1 MATDLASIRTLLI
14 DMDGVLYRGKT
25 GLPGGPELMRFL
37 KERGIKFLMVTN
49 NSTATQDEFVKRMAG
64 FGIDVKEDEIITSG
78 VATAEYLTTI
88 APAGAKV
95 NVVGEPA
102 LSHEMEK
109 RGFTLAGKDADYVVC
124 GWDKTITYQ
133 KLATACLAIRAGAT
147 FIGTNADKTYPIEE
161 GLIPGAGSILAS
173 LIAATDT
180 QPLVIGK
187 PEPIIFEQS
196 MRLMNSKPE
205 ETAILGDR
213 LDTDILGGNRAGLTS
228 IMVLTGV
235 NSAEEAVAYESA
247 PDYVFADLAELLDAW
262 RKATSCSTR

>member
-1 MATDLASIRTLLI
+1 MKWKSA
-14 DMDGVLYRGKT
+14 
-25 GLPGGPELMRFL
+25 
-37 KERGIKFLMVTN
+37 
-49 NSTATQDEFVKRMAG
+49 
-64 FGIDVKEDEIITSG
+64 
-78 VATAEYLTTI
+78 
-88 APAGAKV
+88 
-95 NVVGEPA
+95 
-102 LSHEMEK
+102 
-109 RGFTLAGKDADYVVC
+109 GFTLAGKDADYVVC

>member
-109 RGFTLAGKDADYVVC
+109 RGFHAG
-124 GWDKTITYQ
+124 W
-133 KLATACLAIRAGAT
+133 
-147 FIGTNADKTYPIEE
+147 
-161 GLIPGAGSILAS
+161 
-173 LIAATDT
+173 
-180 QPLVIGK
+180 
-187 PEPIIFEQS
+187 
-196 MRLMNSKPE
+196 
-205 ETAILGDR
+205 
-213 LDTDILGGNRAGLTS
+213 
-228 IMVLTGV
+228 
-235 NSAEEAVAYESA
+235 
-247 PDYVFADLAELLDAW
+247 
-262 RKATSCSTR
+262 